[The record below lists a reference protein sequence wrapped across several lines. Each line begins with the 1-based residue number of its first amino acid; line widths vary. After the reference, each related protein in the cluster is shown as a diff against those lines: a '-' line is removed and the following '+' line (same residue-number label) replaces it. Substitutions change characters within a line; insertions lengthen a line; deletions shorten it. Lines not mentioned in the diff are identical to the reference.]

1 MVARPA
7 GPTVD
12 SPLLPVA
19 VTEGETAKF
28 MVKVCG
34 EPTPSVTWYV
44 NNVAVYNVSSPSAD
58 TMLLCCSLLSIFEK
72 KYTNYKFLKM

>member
-1 MVARPA
+1 MRVRVIVAVCLCVCRPSELVA
-7 GPTVD
+7 CPASPTLD
-12 SPLLPVA
+12 SALLPVV

-44 NNVAVYNVSSPSAD
+44 NNVAVYNVSTTALRYITP
-58 TMLLCCSLLSIFEK
+58 
-72 KYTNYKFLKM
+72 